1 MDTRLI
7 TPALFSLLF
16 VLLIGGYAAVFL
28 LVDIPLVVKVAV
40 GAVALALA
48 ATMVYV
54 LNQRRVELKQEDK
67 DDLGKY

>member
-1 MDTRLI
+1 MDRRLI

-28 LVDIPLVVKVAV
+28 LVEIPLLAKLAV

-54 LNQRRVELKQEDK
+54 LNQRRVELKQEDR
-67 DDLGKY
+67 DDLSKY